1 MTTSTQV
8 RGRGRRVLLG
18 SATDITA
25 ILLVIVVLFAV
36 LDFGA
41 FFTSANLI
49 NILINAAL
57 LIVMAVGATLVL
69 ITGGVDLSVGSVLVF
84 SGVVA
89 GKVMIAMGP
98 QGWPASIVGILVA
111 MLAGAAWGTVNGL
124 VI

>member
-1 MTTSTQV
+1 MTPRSL
-8 RGRGRRVLLG
+8 GRRFLLG

-25 ILLVIVVLFAV
+25 ILVVIVALFAI

-41 FFTSANLI
+41 FFTSANLV
-49 NILINAAL
+49 NVLINAAL

-89 GKVMIAMGP
+89 GRVMNAMGP
-98 QGWPASIVGILVA
+98 QGWGASIAGIVVA
-111 MLAGAAWGTVNGL
+111 M
-124 VI
+124 